1 MEFITALR
9 GSSFDDQKPSLFEL
23 LSEQQLSSLLPPT
36 LRYLL
41 VHATHRSPR
50 YLLPL
55 LNSFDELYAL
65 LMLLVERHYLLTR
78 AGSFTEHFYGLKRE
92 RALAADIPR
101 AAARAPAVVRDAL
114 RLRPRDVWRNLA
126 VMVGVP
132 YLKRKLDEAYEL
144 DAPRALLGTAY
155 TALPA
160 RPTWRDRLLHCARWF
175 LRNVYPS
182 VNAAYGFALLAF
194 NLAYLFDGSRYHNPF
209 LWLIG
214 TRVRRMTAADYAAIR
229 ALGEQGETK
238 GASPG
243 GVSFFSPRNMGSKV
257 LSSLSVL
264 LPTSIF
270 ALKFLEW
277 WYASDFAKQLS
288 RRAAE
293 SLDLPPPTVSGAGEG
308 ERGAATKLRAGA
320 AGGSSSSSRRAAEE
334 KGQEEDGALGDDDD
348 EADDDEKAMAE
359 RAPIAKPSLLPIY
372 TIRAPRSSE
381 FCPICRDDITTPTA
395 CQTGVV
401 YCYAC
406 IHKWVSGIHPRQ
418 EGFMSDKQGKW
429 ESGESRCAVTGRRV
443 LGGTEG
449 LRRIMV

>member
-78 AGSFTEHFYGLKRE
+78 GGSFTEHFYGLKRE
-92 RALAADIPR
+92 KALAAEIPR
-101 AAARAPAVVRDAL
+101 ASSRAPAIVRETLKLSSA
-114 RLRPRDVWRNLA
+114 DVWRNLA
-126 VMVGVP
+126 VMVGIP
-132 YLKRKLDEAYEL
+132 YLKRKLDEGYEVN
-144 DAPRALLGTAY
+144 APRALLGTAY
-155 TALPA
+155 TSLPA
-160 RPTWRDRLLHCARWF
+160 NATSKDKILHYYRWF
-175 LRNVYPS
+175 LRNIYPS
-182 VNAAYGFALLAF
+182 VNAAYYFALLAF
-194 NLAYLFDGSRYHNPF
+194 NLAYLFDNSKYHNPF
-209 LWLIG
+209 LWMIG
-214 TRVRRMTAADYAAIR
+214 TRVRRMTAADYAAIQ
-229 ALGEQGETK
+229 ALGEQQGK
-238 GASPG
+238 GATPG
-243 GVSFFSPRNMGSKV
+243 AASMFSPRNMGSKV

-288 RRAAE
+288 RRAAD
-293 SLDLPPPTVSGAGEG
+293 SLDLPPPTVSGM
-308 ERGAATKLRAGA
+308 AAQDGKGTKADPV
-320 AGGSSSSSRRAAEE
+320 GGKTAAEVDGE
-334 KGQEEDGALGDDDD
+334 DVDEED
-348 EADDDEKAMAE
+348 ETSMAE
-359 RAPIAKPSLLPIY
+359 RAPIAKPSFLPIY
-372 TIRAPRSSE
+372 TVNAPKNSE
-381 FCPICRDDITTPTA
+381 FCPICLDDITTPTA

-401 YCYAC
+401 YCYTC
-406 IHKWVSGIHPRQ
+406 IHRWVSGIHPRQ
-418 EGFMSDKQGKW
+418 EAFMADKQGKW

>member
-9 GSSFDDQKPSLFEL
+9 GMTFDDQKPSLFEL
-23 LSEQQLSSLLPPT
+23 LSEQQLSDLLPPT

-50 YLLPL
+50 YLLPV
-55 LNSFDELYAL
+55 LNSFDEVYAL
-65 LMLLVERHYLLTR
+65 LMLVVERHYLTTR
-78 AGSFTEHFYGLKRE
+78 GGSFTEHFYGLKRE
-92 RALAADIPR
+92 KALVAEIPR
-101 AAARAPAVVRDAL
+101 ASARAPAVVRDTLKLGRA
-114 RLRPRDVWRNLA
+114 DVWRNLA
-126 VMVGVP
+126 VMVGIP
-132 YLKRKLDEAYEL
+132 YLKRKLDEGYEVN
-144 DAPRALLGTAY
+144 APRALLGTAY
-155 TALPA
+155 TTLPPNA
-160 RPTWRDRLLHCARWF
+160 TWKDKVLHYYRWF

-182 VNAAYGFALLAF
+182 VNAAYYFALLAF
-194 NLAYLFDGSRYHNPF
+194 NLAYLFDNTKYHNPF

-214 TRVRRMTAADYAAIR
+214 TRMRRMTGADYAAIE
-229 ALGEQGETK
+229 ALGQKAAGE
-238 GASPG
+238 GAAPG
-243 GVSFFSPRNMGSKV
+243 PSSFFSPRNMGSKV

-293 SLDLPPPTVSGAGEG
+293 SLDLPPPTVSGVGPTNPGGKPAPTAGG
-308 ERGAATKLRAGA
+308 AGA
-320 AGGSSSSSRRAAEE
+320 ADEDEE
-334 KGQEEDGALGDDDD
+334 
-348 EADDDEKAMAE
+348 DDEKTLAE
-359 RAPIAKPSLLPIY
+359 HAPIAKPSLLPIY
-372 TIRAPRSSE
+372 TVRAPKNSE
-381 FCPICRDDITTPTA
+381 LCPICRDDITTPTA

-401 YCYAC
+401 YCYTC
-406 IHKWVSGIHPRQ
+406 VHRWVSGVHPRQ
-418 EGFMSDKQGKW
+418 EAFMADKKGKW

>member
-9 GSSFDDQKPSLFEL
+9 GTSFDDQKPSLFEL
-23 LSEQQLSSLLPPT
+23 LSEQQLASLLPPT

-78 AGSFTEHFYGLKRE
+78 GGSFTEHFYGLKRE
-92 RALAADIPR
+92 RALAADVPR

-126 VMVGVP
+126 VAVGVP
-132 YLKRKLDEAYEL
+132 YLRRRLDDAYEA

-160 RPTWRDRLLHCARWF
+160 RPTARDRLRHCARWF

-182 VNAAYGFALLAF
+182 VNAACGFAVLAF
-194 NLAYLFDGSRYHNPF
+194 NLAYLFDGSRYHSPL

-214 TRVRRMTAADYAAIR
+214 TRVRRMSAADYAAIR
-229 ALGEQGETK
+229 ALGDQQQGK
-238 GASPG
+238 GAGPG
-243 GVSFFSPRNMGSKV
+243 GASLFSPRNMGSKL

-293 SLDLPPPTVSGAGEG
+293 SLDLPPPTVSGAAESD
-308 ERGAATKLRAGA
+308 RGAAGSKRAA
-320 AGGSSSSSRRAAEE
+320 AGEMAQRAE
-334 KGQEEDGALGDDDD
+334 KKEDDEEDED
-348 EADDDEKAMAE
+348 EDEKAMAE

-372 TIRAPRSSE
+372 TVRAPGTSE

-406 IHKWVSGIHPRQ
+406 IHKWVSGSHPRQ
-418 EGFMSDKQGKW
+418 EGFMADKQGKW

>member
-9 GSSFDDQKPSLFEL
+9 GNRFDDQKPSLFEL
-23 LSEQQLSSLLPPT
+23 VSEQQLSSLLPPT

-65 LMLLVERHYLLTR
+65 LALLIERHYLLTR
-78 AGSFTEHFYGLKRE
+78 GGSFTEHFYGLKRE
-92 RALAADIPR
+92 KALAAEIPR
-101 AAARAPAVVRDAL
+101 AAARSPALVRDTL
-114 RLRPRDVWRNLA
+114 RLTRADVWRNLA
-126 VMVGVP
+126 VAVGLP
-132 YLKRKLDEAYEL
+132 YLKRKLDEAYET

-155 TALPA
+155 TTLPPT
-160 RPTWRDRLLHCARWF
+160 PTWRDRLVHYYRWF

-182 VNAAYGFALLAF
+182 VNAAYYFALVAF
-194 NLAYLFDGSRYHNPF
+194 NLAYLFDGSKYHNPF

-214 TRVRRMTAADYAAIR
+214 TRIRRMTGADYAAIE
-229 ALGEQGETK
+229 ALE
-238 GASPG
+238 SPKTE
-243 GVSFFSPRNMGSKV
+243 GVPPGPNSLFSPRNLGAQV

-288 RRAAE
+288 RTAAE
-293 SLDLPPPTVSGAGEG
+293 SLDLPPPTVSGM
-308 ERGAATKLRAGA
+308 R
-320 AGGSSSSSRRAAEE
+320 
-334 KGQEEDGALGDDDD
+334 EDGTAALHQQSTKTQTGPRAMGENRDEDEDQDEGD
-348 EADDDEKAMAE
+348 ETTMAD
-359 RAPIAKPSLLPIY
+359 RAPMAKPSLLPIY
-372 TIRAPRSSE
+372 TVRAPHNSE
-381 FCPICRDDITTPTA
+381 LCPICRDDITTPTA

-406 IHKWVSGIHPRQ
+406 IHKWVSGTHPRQ
-418 EGFMSDKQGKW
+418 EAFMADKQGRW
-429 ESGESRCAVTGRRV
+429 ESGEARCAVTGRRV

>member
-23 LSEQQLSSLLPPT
+23 LSEQQLASLLPPT

-65 LMLLVERHYLLTR
+65 LMLLVERHYLRTR
-78 AGSFTEHFYGLKRE
+78 GGAFTEHFYGLKRE
-92 RALAADIPR
+92 KALAAEIPR
-101 AAARAPAVVRDAL
+101 AAARSPAIVRETLKLSTA
-114 RLRPRDVWRNLA
+114 DVWRNLA

-132 YLKRKLDEAYEL
+132 YLKRKLDEAYEVN
-144 DAPRALLGTAY
+144 APRALLGTAY
-155 TALPA
+155 TTLPPDA
-160 RPTWRDRLLHCARWF
+160 RWKDKVLHYYRWF
-175 LRNVYPS
+175 LRNIYPS
-182 VNAAYGFALLAF
+182 VNAAYYFALLAF
-194 NLAYLFDGSRYHNPF
+194 NLAYLFDNSKYHNPF

-214 TRVRRMTAADYAAIR
+214 TRVRRMTGADYAAIQ
-229 ALGEQGETK
+229 ALEE
-238 GASPG
+238 GASKAKGVAPG
-243 GVSFFSPRNMGSKV
+243 ASSLLSPRHLGAKA

-288 RRAAE
+288 RRAAD
-293 SLDLPPPTVSGAGEG
+293 SLDLPPPTVSGMGASGNSGVKTTKPSAEG
-308 ERGAATKLRAGA
+308 EK
-320 AGGSSSSSRRAAEE
+320 EV
-334 KGQEEDGALGDDDD
+334 
-348 EADDDEKAMAE
+348 DEKAMAE

-372 TIRAPRSSE
+372 TVRAPENSE
-381 FCPICRDDITTPTA
+381 LCPICKEDIVTPTA

-401 YCYAC
+401 YCYSC
-406 IHKWVSGIHPRQ
+406 IHKWLSGTHPRQ
-418 EGFMSDKQGKW
+418 EAFMAERLGKW

>member
-9 GSSFDDQKPSLFEL
+9 GTTFDDQKPSLFEL

-50 YLLPL
+50 YLLPV
-55 LNSFDELYAL
+55 LNSFDEVYAL
-65 LMLLVERHYLLTR
+65 LLLLVERHYLLTR
-78 AGSFTEHFYGLKRE
+78 GGSFTENFYGLKRE
-92 RALAADIPR
+92 RALAAEVPR
-101 AAARAPAVVRDAL
+101 ASARSPAVVRDAL
-114 RLRPRDVWRNLA
+114 RLAGRADLWRNLA
-126 VMVGVP
+126 VLVGVP
-132 YLKRKLDEAYEL
+132 YLKRKLDEGYEV

-155 TALPA
+155 TALPPRA
-160 RPTWRDRLLHCARWF
+160 TRRDRILHCYRWF

-182 VNAAYGFALLAF
+182 VNAAYCFALLAF
-194 NLAYLFDGSRYHNPF
+194 NLAYLFDNSKYHNPF

-214 TRVRRMTAADYAAIR
+214 TRVRRMNAADYAAID
-229 ALGEQGETK
+229 ALGQKQEGK
-238 GASPG
+238 GAAPG
-243 GVSFFSPRNMGSKV
+243 PASLLSPRDMGSKV

-293 SLDLPPPTVSGAGEG
+293 SIELPPPTVSGMPDSI
-308 ERGAATKLRAGA
+308 T
-320 AGGSSSSSRRAAEE
+320 GSVPGQKPVDSGNADVDDVDAEE
-334 KGQEEDGALGDDDD
+334 D
-348 EADDDEKAMAE
+348 EDEKTLAE

-372 TIRAPRSSE
+372 TVRAPRNSE
-381 FCPICRDDITTPTA
+381 LCPICRDDITTPTA

-406 IHKWVSGIHPRQ
+406 IHKWVSGDHPRQ
-418 EGFMSDKQGKW
+418 EAFMVDRKGKW
-429 ESGESRCAVTGRRV
+429 ESGRSRCAVSGRRV